1 MGKKAFIFWS
11 SALLWFAVLWQ
22 GFLSDFV
29 FITLG
34 VGRTIQKIEEFPY
47 TCKRIRSTLL
57 ESCEDIWLDEAGRR
71 LYAACSTIANRAG
84 WAPGGNSFK
93 LSARDIKDHVSVL
106 NIDKPGKD
114 GMYGLHKLEITGN
127 YRSATGGQDIDL
139 NGFDI
144 EVLSGSRLRFWMVN
158 NRPAVDD
165 AGAFLDASKVGAN
178 STIEIF
184 EHKRGSKK
192 LEFVKTIWSE
202 AVPAPNN
209 VAASGDGSV
218 FVTND
223 HDNSAG
229 RFRPLQTLLGAG
241 TLAYCHL
248 SNGTCTTSLSSD
260 LKYPNGI
267 AKPSNPSNSL
277 YIANTAKGFVS
288 FHLISPVHHPSLNH
302 SKPYNPSTVSPV
314 RKPIKLGMPI
324 DNLSVDSNGDIF
336 VTGFPNIFGV
346 IRAMSHPEQET
357 DVASSVFRIRKRYV
371 RNEKVAKELG
381 FEDGKGGK
389 IEHVVEKVIEDR
401 EGKVLPAA
409 STVVHDVKTGNLW
422 LSGFASKVITVC
434 EPKVG

>member
-1 MGKKAFIFWS
+1 
-11 SALLWFAVLWQ
+11 
-22 GFLSDFV
+22 
-29 FITLG
+29 
-34 VGRTIQKIEEFPY
+34 
-47 TCKRIRSTLL
+47 
-57 ESCEDIWLDEAGRR
+57 
-71 LYAACSTIANRAG
+71 
-84 WAPGGNSFK
+84 
-93 LSARDIKDHVSVL
+93 VSVL

-158 NRPAVDD
+158 NRPAVGD
-165 AGAFLDASKVGAN
+165 AGAFLDAQSRSKLYHRD
-178 STIEIF
+178 IR
-184 EHKRGSKK
+184 HKRGSKK

-223 HDNSAG
+223 HDNSAAG
-229 RFRPLQTLLGAG
+229 GYIRFFPFSKLTPSKVISSVPFKRSSEPAPSHTA
-241 TLAYCHL
+241 TSPTAPAPP
-248 SNGTCTTSLSSD
+248 SLSSD

-267 AKPSNPSNSL
+267 ANPSNPPNSL

-288 FHLISPVHHPSLNH
+288 FHLISPIHPPSLNH

-336 VTGFPNIFGV
+336 VTGFPNILESSEPCHSRSKRPML
-346 IRAMSHPEQET
+346 RA
-357 DVASSVFRIRKRYV
+357 RY
-371 RNEKVAKELG
+371 
-381 FEDGKGGK
+381 
-389 IEHVVEKVIEDR
+389 
-401 EGKVLPAA
+401 
-409 STVVHDVKTGNLW
+409 
-422 LSGFASKVITVC
+422 SGFGRGT
-434 EPKVG
+434 

>member
-1 MGKKAFIFWS
+1 MFDDSKSCGMGPWVSIS
-11 SALLWFAVLWQ
+11 SVYFQVYFCLHF
-22 GFLSDFV
+22 
-29 FITLG
+29 
-34 VGRTIQKIEEFPY
+34 
-47 TCKRIRSTLL
+47 RILNAS
-57 ESCEDIWLDEAGRR
+57 S
-71 LYAACSTIANRAG
+71 
-84 WAPGGNSFK
+84 GNSFK

-229 RFRPLQTLLGAG
+229 R
-241 TLAYCHL
+241 
-248 SNGTCTTSLSSD
+248 
-260 LKYPNGI
+260 
-267 AKPSNPSNSL
+267 
-277 YIANTAKGFVS
+277 
-288 FHLISPVHHPSLNH
+288 VHTFFPF
-302 SKPYNPSTVSPV
+302 SKLTP
-314 RKPIKLGMPI
+314 
-324 DNLSVDSNGDIF
+324 
-336 VTGFPNIFGV
+336 
-346 IRAMSHPEQET
+346 
-357 DVASSVFRIRKRYV
+357 
-371 RNEKVAKELG
+371 
-381 FEDGKGGK
+381 
-389 IEHVVEKVIEDR
+389 
-401 EGKVLPAA
+401 
-409 STVVHDVKTGNLW
+409 
-422 LSGFASKVITVC
+422 SKVISSGPFKRSSEQAPSHTATSPTAPAPPPSPATSNTPT
-434 EPKVG
+434 ESPNPPTHPTAST